1 MQWNKEA
8 EAKYNKMLGKIPIF
22 HRHITQ
28 EVVDKMAPQNAQER
42 GAQFVEEED
51 IIKAFL
57 CEVPQTFYSIMIRLM
72 DDVGFDY
79 KKYEGQ

>member
-1 MQWNKEA
+1 MEWNLQA
-8 EAKYNKMLGKIPIF
+8 ESKYKKMLSKIPLF
-22 HRHITQ
+22 HRQITQ

-42 GAQFVEEED
+42 QSKFVEEED

-72 DDVGFDY
+72 EDVGFDY
-79 KKYEGQ
+79 KKYEKQ

>member
-1 MQWNKEA
+1 MEWNPEA
-8 EAKYNKMLGKIPIF
+8 EDKYKKMLKKIPLF
-22 HRHITQ
+22 HRQITQ

-42 GAQFVEEED
+42 GSQLIEEED
-51 IIKAFL
+51 IVKAFL

-79 KKYEGQ
+79 KKYEG